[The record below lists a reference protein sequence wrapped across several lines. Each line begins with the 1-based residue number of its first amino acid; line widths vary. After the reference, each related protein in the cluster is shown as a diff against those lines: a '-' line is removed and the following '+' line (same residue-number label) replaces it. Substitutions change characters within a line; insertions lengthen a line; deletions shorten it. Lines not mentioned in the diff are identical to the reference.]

1 MRSDLVCVFVSL
13 FRLQELVWV
22 HSIGHFSII
31 VTCFTDPLKI
41 SFEGFREVLSHTKLP
56 ECFSSLYSGSLVAK
70 FSKEDRNGEK
80 LSLNIWWCSSPA
92 ENTEDQ
98 IKHEEWTW
106 RINVC
111 PLTVLSW
118 LWLTYHYQRY
128 KVRPVPVISHR
139 IICLEIF
146 PCQVHFKSLSEL
158 FLFVFFFI

>member
-41 SFEGFREVLSHTKLP
+41 SFEGFREVLSHAKLP

-98 IKHEEWTW
+98 IKHEE
-106 RINVC
+106 
-111 PLTVLSW
+111 
-118 LWLTYHYQRY
+118 
-128 KVRPVPVISHR
+128 
-139 IICLEIF
+139 
-146 PCQVHFKSLSEL
+146 
-158 FLFVFFFI
+158 